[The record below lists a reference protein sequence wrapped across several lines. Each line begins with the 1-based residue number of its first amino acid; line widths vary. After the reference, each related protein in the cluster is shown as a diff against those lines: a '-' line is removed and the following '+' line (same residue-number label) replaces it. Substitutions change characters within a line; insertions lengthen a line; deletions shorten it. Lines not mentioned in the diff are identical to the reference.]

1 MINQYSSNYSAKSSA
16 NFDNFIAIDSNQAA
30 KSTAIEFALKQTSY
44 NVLGISSSICNG
56 ATHLALAILNEIEK
70 KDRTKET
77 FYSSFERLAYN
88 NSSINEL
95 TVFNTDFLN
104 SKSLILIDSFYET
117 SNKIFFN
124 QFFDVLKDI
133 KTKIIFTYNQGKKI
147 PIVKNEIHL
156 TRPTKMEKEIIIK
169 NLLKS
174 EKINFSLEIIN
185 YISDQNNYSVREIQ
199 GLVITVFARSILNNR
214 KPDIEFVKRINNKM
228 IINNH
233 KNRIIAK

>member
-1 MINQYSSNYSAKSSA
+1 M
-16 NFDNFIAIDSNQAA
+16 
-30 KSTAIEFALKQTSY
+30 
-44 NVLGISSSICNG
+44 
-56 ATHLALAILNEIEK
+56 
-70 KDRTKET
+70 
-77 FYSSFERLAYN
+77 
-88 NSSINEL
+88 
-95 TVFNTDFLN
+95 
-104 SKSLILIDSFYET
+104 ILIYGFYES

-185 YISDQNNYSVREIQ
+185 YISDQNNFSVREIQ
-199 GLVITVFARSILNNR
+199 GLVISVFARSILNNR

>member
-1 MINQYSSNYSAKSSA
+1 
-16 NFDNFIAIDSNQAA
+16 
-30 KSTAIEFALKQTSY
+30 
-44 NVLGISSSICNG
+44 
-56 ATHLALAILNEIEK
+56 
-70 KDRTKET
+70 
-77 FYSSFERLAYN
+77 
-88 NSSINEL
+88 
-95 TVFNTDFLN
+95 
-104 SKSLILIDSFYET
+104 
-117 SNKIFFN
+117 
-124 QFFDVLKDI
+124 
-133 KTKIIFTYNQGKKI
+133 
-147 PIVKNEIHL
+147 
-156 TRPTKMEKEIIIK
+156 MEKEIIIK

>member
-1 MINQYSSNYSAKSSA
+1 M
-16 NFDNFIAIDSNQAA
+16 
-30 KSTAIEFALKQTSY
+30 E
-44 NVLGISSSICNG
+44 
-56 ATHLALAILNEIEK
+56 
-70 KDRTKET
+70 
-77 FYSSFERLAYN
+77 
-88 NSSINEL
+88 
-95 TVFNTDFLN
+95 
-104 SKSLILIDSFYET
+104 
-117 SNKIFFN
+117 
-124 QFFDVLKDI
+124 
-133 KTKIIFTYNQGKKI
+133 KKI

-228 IINNH
+228 IINKH